1 MASNELAPPSSP
13 SNLIIISNRLPVT
26 IKKQEDG
33 SYSYSMSSG
42 GLVTGLSGLTKSTT
56 FTWLGW
62 TGLEVPESD
71 VEKVTEELKEK
82 FGAVPVWLP
91 DDLMDKHCKQPMGQ
105 LF

>member
-1 MASNELAPPSSP
+1 MPDSKSDEQ

-26 IKKQEDG
+26 IKKNDNGE
-33 SYSYSMSSG
+33 YTYSMSSG

-62 TGLEVPESD
+62 TGLEVPPAD
-71 VEKVTEELKEK
+71 VDRVTQDLHEK

-91 DDLMDKHCKQPMGQ
+91 DDLMDRHCW
-105 LF
+105 